1 MSEARVEVEQIKE
14 EWLVGNSVVAFVGAL
29 LMAQTW
35 EPSEVRNEIPLL
47 GATVPATPQ
56 MVVLGIVAFLAI
68 LSFALAVAS
77 AVPPLRTWAVNHA
90 WPFSHL
96 LEILM
101 WMAFLFSLVSAL
113 AEIPSDQW
121 WAGVLVLGGLAL
133 GLFLCVR
140 MVLRPL
146 IPPVKGLGKVL
157 FRLVARA
164 WNRFVASRR
173 SADDAPDSDG

>member
-1 MSEARVEVEQIKE
+1 MSEARVDVEQMKE
-14 EWLVGNSVVAFVGAL
+14 EWLVGNAVVAFVGAL

-47 GATVPATPQ
+47 GVTVPVTPQ

-77 AVPPLRTWAVNHA
+77 AVPPLRTWAVKQA
-90 WPFSHL
+90 WPFSYL

-113 AEIPSDQW
+113 AEIPPIN
-121 WAGVLVLGGLAL
+121 GGQ
-133 GLFLCVR
+133 G
-140 MVLRPL
+140 
-146 IPPVKGLGKVL
+146 
-157 FRLVARA
+157 
-164 WNRFVASRR
+164 S
-173 SADDAPDSDG
+173 